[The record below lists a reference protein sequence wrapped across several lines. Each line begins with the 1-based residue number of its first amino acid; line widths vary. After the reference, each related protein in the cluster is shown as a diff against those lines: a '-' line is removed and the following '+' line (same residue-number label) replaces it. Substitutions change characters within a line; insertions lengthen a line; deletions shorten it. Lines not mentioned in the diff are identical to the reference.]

1 MAHFT
6 KLLVGVDGSEAS
18 LHALR
23 ESIHLAR
30 SEGVNRVMALAVVP
44 PYEGDL
50 RLVGVKDIKA
60 VLREPCEKA
69 LEAIVEVAEAE
80 GLPIQSACVEG
91 KPHEELVDFAAAHG
105 FDLIV
110 LGTRGHSLEK
120 VLLGSVTARVIGYS
134 PVDVLVVPKDAA
146 IGWQKILCAT
156 DGSAYGKLVADRAAA
171 IAKSHG
177 AHLSLLSANDLP
189 LEYCAEAP
197 EVSADLLKKARGHVE
212 EARVRIENEG
222 MESECFVRE
231 GEAYKA
237 IIDLAGEQQ
246 VQLIIVGSHGKS
258 GLKRL
263 LMGSVAER
271 VLSHAP
277 CPVLVVKE

>member
-1 MAHFT
+1 MAYFR
-6 KLLVGVDGSEAS
+6 KILVGVDGSEAS

-23 ESIHLAR
+23 ESIHLSR
-30 SEGVNRVMALAVVP
+30 SESVHIMALAVVP

-69 LEAIVEVAEAE
+69 LKAIMELAEAE
-80 GLPIQSACVEG
+80 ELPIRSACVEG
-91 KPHEELVDFAAAHG
+91 KPHEELVDFAAAQN
-105 FDLIV
+105 FDAIV
-110 LGTRGHSLEK
+110 LGTRGHSLDK

-134 PVDVLVVPKDAA
+134 PVDVLVVPKGSTIA
-146 IGWQKILCAT
+146 WQKILCAT
-156 DGSAYGKLVADRAAA
+156 DGSDYGKLVAERATA
-171 IAKSHG
+171 IAKTHG
-177 AHLSLLSANDLP
+177 AELSILSANDLP

-197 EVSADLLKKARGHVE
+197 EVAADLLNKARGHVE
-212 EARVRIENEG
+212 EARTRIEKEG
-222 MESECFVRE
+222 LEVECFVRE

-237 IIDLAGEQQ
+237 IIELANEKQ
-246 VQLIIVGSHGKS
+246 VQMIIVGSHGKG

-271 VLSHAP
+271 VLSHAH
-277 CPVLVVKE
+277 CPVLVVKK

>member
-6 KLLVGVDGSEAS
+6 KLVVGVDGSEAS

-23 ESIHLAR
+23 EAIHLSR
-30 SEGVNRVMALAVVP
+30 SESVRIMALAVVP

-50 RLVGVKDIKA
+50 RLVGVKDVKA

-69 LEAIVEVAEAE
+69 LQAIVEVAEAE
-80 GLPIQSACVEG
+80 GLPIRSACVEG
-91 KPHEELVDFAAAHG
+91 KPHEELVDFAAAQD

-134 PVDVLVVPKDAA
+134 PVDVLVVPKGSK
-146 IGWQKILCAT
+146 IGWQNILCAT
-156 DGSAYGKLVADRAAA
+156 DGSEYGKLVAKRATV
-171 IAKSHG
+171 IAKKHG
-177 AHLSLLSANDLP
+177 AKLSILSANDLP
-189 LEYCAEAP
+189 LEYCVEAP
-197 EVSADLLKKARGHVE
+197 EVAADLLNKAKGHVE
-212 EARVRIENEG
+212 KARAQIESEG
-222 MESECFVRE
+222 MDAECYVRE

-237 IIDLAGEQQ
+237 IIDLATEQQ
-246 VQLIIVGSHGKS
+246 VQLIIVGSHGKG

-277 CPVLVVKE
+277 CPVLVVKK